1 MKNEIEQLIDRLAD
15 KTLSFGCILRIKG
28 EKYIFS
34 RSIVEADCLM
44 SQVDLIKVDEPSRL
58 LHIPTVYEATDR
70 VFNPG
75 EILGHPIL
83 LGDVADHVCI
93 EDGGVG
99 ALALLTI
106 YWKKCGARKSLQSI
120 FDRAEWEEEEI
131 LRMTFGS
138 GHEEVLIGLVPKQKE
153 IRSLFELL
161 LTLKI

>member
-1 MKNEIEQLIDRLAD
+1 MKHQIEQLIDRLAD

-58 LHIPTVYEATDR
+58 LHVPTVYEATDR
-70 VFNPG
+70 VFKPG

-93 EDGGVG
+93 EDGGGG

-106 YWKKCGARKSLQSI
+106 YWKKCGARKSLQEI
-120 FDRAEWEEEEI
+120 FDRAEWEEFECHI
-131 LRMTFGS
+131 NNDLCSMHRF
-138 GHEEVLIGLVPKQKE
+138 HGLAPKQKE
-153 IRSLFELL
+153 IRELFELL